1 MDFHRPT
8 SRSIL
13 KYSRFSRSVLF
24 QVARTQICGWYLTR
38 WDAKKSDFKTPDLQ
52 PIRNTPDSLF
62 SIAYR
67 RF

>member
-1 MDFHRPT
+1 MDLHRLT

-13 KYSRFSRSVLF
+13 KYSRFSRGVLF
-24 QVARTQICGWYLTR
+24 QVARTQICGWYLRR

-52 PIRNTPDSLF
+52 PIRNAPDSLF
-62 SIAYR
+62 SIVYR